1 MKKSARY
8 QMINRVIGEKS
19 SMFFVLVIIGLVLAS
34 PGFPQS
40 PGGAVKIEWLTWS
53 FFRITSPNGKVS
65 LTNPWLSNPDSK
77 TKLEDIDRAD
87 IILVATG
94 HRDEVGEAMEIAKK
108 TGAKVVTTWEMA
120 RGSLK
125 GKIPDKQF
133 IRTQPGSV
141 VNVDGITIRVVGAI
155 HGSGVS
161 KEGWA
166 YGGPALG
173 FFITFENG
181 YTLYFSGSTDIT
193 MDMQL
198 WGSLFKPDGAIIYY
212 SRSLDPV
219 VVAHMIRLL
228 SADNPNLKTVIPHH
242 HRLKPPA
249 GKSPQDLGK
258 AIKALGL
265 KAELLNPQPGQV
277 YTLSK

>member
-1 MKKSARY
+1 MNDVLRKKSFLY
-8 QMINRVIGEKS
+8 LLS
-19 SMFFVLVIIGLVLAS
+19 LLIIMNLLVLAAPVFS
-34 PGFPQS
+34 QS
-40 PGGAVKIEWLTWS
+40 SGGDVKLEWLTWS
-53 FFRITSPNGKVS
+53 FFRITSPNGKVI
-65 LTNPWLSNPDSK
+65 LTNPWLTNPDSK
-77 TKLEDIDRAD
+77 TKLADIDRAD

-120 RGSLK
+120 RGSMK

-161 KEGWA
+161 EKGYA

-198 WGSLFKPDGAIIYY
+198 WGSLFKPNAAIIYY
-212 SRSLDPV
+212 SRSLDPT

-249 GKSPQDLGK
+249 GKSPQDLDK
-258 AIKALGL
+258 AMKALGL
-265 KAELLNPQPGQV
+265 KTELLNPQPGQV
-277 YTLSK
+277 FTLSK

>member
-1 MKKSARY
+1 MHK
-8 QMINRVIGEKS
+8 RVLVRKS
-19 SMFFVLVIIGLVLAS
+19 SVAVVSFLIGLALVRAA
-34 PGFPQS
+34 PPAFPQS
-40 PGGAVKIEWLTWS
+40 PGGAVKLEWLTWS
-53 FFRITSPNGKVS
+53 FFRLTSPNGKVI
-65 LTNPWLSNPDSK
+65 LTNPWLTNPDSK
-77 TKLEDIDRAD
+77 TKLEEIDRAD

-94 HRDEVGEAMEIAKK
+94 HRDEVGETVQIANR

-125 GKIPDKQF
+125 GEIPDKQF

-141 VNVDGITIRVVGAI
+141 VSVDGIQIRVVGAI

-161 KEGWA
+161 EKGYA

-173 FFITFENG
+173 FLITFENG

-193 MDMQL
+193 LDMQL
-198 WGSLFKPDGAIIYY
+198 WGSLFKPDAAIIYY
-212 SRSLDPV
+212 SGSLDPI

-228 SADNPNLKTVIPHH
+228 STDNPNLKTVIPHH
-242 HRLKPPA
+242 QRLKPP
-249 GKSPQDLGK
+249 PGK
-258 AIKALGL
+258 APEALAKAMDALGL
-265 KAELLNPQPGQV
+265 RAKLLNPTPGKV

>member
-1 MKKSARY
+1 
-8 QMINRVIGEKS
+8 MINRVIAEKS
-19 SMFFVLVIIGLVLAS
+19 SVLLVSFLIGLTLVLSAAPAFS
-34 PGFPQS
+34 QNPGS
-40 PGGAVKIEWLTWS
+40 AVKLEWLTWS
-53 FFRITSPNGKVS
+53 FFRITSPGGKVI
-65 LTNPWLSNPDSK
+65 LTNPWLSNPDSQ
-77 TKLEDIDRAD
+77 TRLRDIDKAD

-94 HRDEVGEAMEIAKK
+94 HRDEIGETVEIANR

-141 VNVDGITIRVVGAI
+141 VNVDGIKIRVVGAI

-161 KEGWA
+161 DKGYA

-173 FFITFENG
+173 FFVTFENG

-198 WGSLFKPDGAIIYY
+198 WGSLFRPDAAIIYY
-212 SRSLDPV
+212 SRSLDPT

-242 HRLKPPA
+242 HRLKSPP
-249 GKSPQDLGK
+249 GKSPQDLDN
-258 AIKALGL
+258 AMKALGL
-265 KAELLNPQPGQV
+265 KAKLLNPKPKQH

>member
-1 MKKSARY
+1 
-8 QMINRVIGEKS
+8 MIHWVSREKS
-19 SMFFVLVIIGLVLAS
+19 YVLLISILIGLASMTLAF
-34 PGFPQS
+34 PAFPQGS
-40 PGGAVKIEWLTWS
+40 GDGIKLEWLTWS
-53 FFRITSPNGKVS
+53 FFRITSPGGKVI
-65 LTNPWLSNPDSK
+65 LTNPWLSNPDSQ

-87 IILVATG
+87 IILIATG

-108 TGAKVVTTWEMA
+108 TGARVVTTWEIA
-120 RGSLK
+120 RGPMK

-141 VNVDGITIRVVGAI
+141 VKVDGITIRVVGAI

-161 KEGWA
+161 EKGYA

-198 WGSLFKPDGAIIYY
+198 WASLFKPDGAIIYY
-212 SRSLDPV
+212 SGSLDPV
-219 VVAHMIRLL
+219 VVAHMVRLL

-249 GKSPQDLGK
+249 GKSPQDLEK
-258 AIKALGL
+258 AMKALGL
-265 KAELLNPQPGQV
+265 KAKLLNPKPKQQ
-277 YTLSK
+277 YILSK

>member
-1 MKKSARY
+1 
-8 QMINRVIGEKS
+8 MINRILIEKS
-19 SMFFVLVIIGLVLAS
+19 SVLFVGFLISLGLVSLRPPVFA
-34 PGFPQS
+34 QS
-40 PGGAVKIEWLTWS
+40 SGGDVKLEWLTWS
-53 FFRITSPNGKVS
+53 FFRITSPAGKVI
-65 LTNPWLSNPDSK
+65 LTNPWLTNPDSQ
-77 TKLEDIDRAD
+77 TKLEEIDKAD
-87 IILVATG
+87 VILVPTG
-94 HRDEVGEAMEIAKK
+94 HRDELGETVEVAKK

-141 VNVDGITIRVVGAI
+141 VNVDGIKIRVVGAI

-161 KEGWA
+161 DMGYA

-173 FFITFENG
+173 FLITFENG

-198 WGSLFKPDGAIIYY
+198 WGSLFKPDAAIIYY

-219 VVAHMIRLL
+219 DVAHMIRLL
-228 SADNPNLKTVIPHH
+228 STDNPNLKTVIPHH
-242 HRLKPPA
+242 HRLKPPP
-249 GKSPQDLGK
+249 GKTPQDLGK
-258 AIKALGL
+258 AMEALGL
-265 KAELLNPQPGQV
+265 QAKLLNPKPKQV